1 MRNEI
6 LNKDSISLPGGT
18 KTKHPGGN
26 VWISKPGRIS
36 GSRNSLVR
44 KDKVMHGHTK
54 EVLWHRGIRE
64 AVKPLLLHWKKP
76 MSVLLGNGMGS
87 SLSTKRGLTKSQ
99 GKFNSKEM

>member
-76 MSVLLGNGMGS
+76 MSAAGEWE
-87 SLSTKRGLTKSQ
+87 
-99 GKFNSKEM
+99 GKFPEHQKGSHKISRKIQQ